1 MAKEKK
7 LLEEKQR
14 QEEELMDFTRQYNN
28 LQEEANA
35 NRKAVE
41 ILKTKLGEAKQ
52 ELRDIKD
59 EHQCEH
65 DEMLDTIRKQ
75 GYDLK
80 FYQRLVKMLMKDEEI
95 AKIKIKSEYDE
106 DRDDWIVPPF

>member
-1 MAKEKK
+1 M
-7 LLEEKQR
+7 EEKQR
-14 QEEELMDFTRQYNN
+14 KDEELMDFTRQYNS
-28 LQEEANA
+28 LQEEAQA
-35 NRKAVE
+35 ARKAVE
-41 ILKTKLGEAKQ
+41 MMKAKVNDAKQ

-80 FYQRLVKMLMKDEEI
+80 FY
-95 AKIKIKSEYDE
+95 
-106 DRDDWIVPPF
+106 

>member
-1 MAKEKK
+1 M
-7 LLEEKQR
+7 
-14 QEEELMDFTRQYNN
+14 
-28 LQEEANA
+28 
-35 NRKAVE
+35 
-41 ILKTKLGEAKQ
+41 LKSKLGESRQ

-80 FYQRLVKMLMKDEEI
+80 FY
-95 AKIKIKSEYDE
+95 
-106 DRDDWIVPPF
+106 